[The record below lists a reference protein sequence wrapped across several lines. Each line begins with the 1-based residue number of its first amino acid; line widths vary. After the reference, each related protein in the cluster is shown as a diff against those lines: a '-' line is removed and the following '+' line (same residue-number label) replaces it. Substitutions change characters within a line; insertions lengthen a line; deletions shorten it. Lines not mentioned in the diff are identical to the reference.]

1 MFNGGSDEKHYRVVE
16 LDGKPVKI
24 GGVSIKSKA
33 SPGSAARKLLTS
45 IAHEKGLHKM
55 NKLKM
60 KKVKFSIQEYTQGSK
75 HKVYGPYVGYFHEY
89 TKEELKKSK
98 TAKGK
103 QSFKMKPIVK
113 LAVHNKHKGGEN
125 LRFSD
130 RNNLVKNSENLNR
143 GYKGLTFENRKKAF
157 EPGQNL
163 TPVSGPELEKKE
175 ESVQEE
181 QEPEEESVTEV
192 TSTINKTCEYLSKLK
207 NKNNKSKEQYNKNC
221 VEKNTSRIS
230 NNIKNK
236 SESTS
241 CNNLLEQNIGS
252 LKIPEKIKFFK
263 CNEEKRQKEHNRFK
277 TNTTKKKIENIK
289 NLNLENNSNW
299 IKTNQQ
305 QQN

>member
-1 MFNGGSDEKHYRVVE
+1 MFNGGSDDKHYRVVE

-113 LAVHNKHKGGEN
+113 LAVHNKHKGGKY
-125 LRFSD
+125 LS
-130 RNNLVKNSENLNR
+130 
-143 GYKGLTFENRKKAF
+143 T
-157 EPGQNL
+157 
-163 TPVSGPELEKKE
+163 
-175 ESVQEE
+175 EE
-181 QEPEEESVTEV
+181 QRPGKNMCGCYDEF
-192 TSTINKTCEYLSKLK
+192 TSYGNPACS
-207 NKNNKSKEQYNKNC
+207 
-221 VEKNTSRIS
+221 
-230 NNIKNK
+230 
-236 SESTS
+236 
-241 CNNLLEQNIGS
+241 
-252 LKIPEKIKFFK
+252 
-263 CNEEKRQKEHNRFK
+263 
-277 TNTTKKKIENIK
+277 
-289 NLNLENNSNW
+289 
-299 IKTNQQ
+299 
-305 QQN
+305 

>member
-1 MFNGGSDEKHYRVVE
+1 NGGSYDKHYRVVE

-113 LAVHNKHKGGEN
+113 LAVHNKHKGGKY
-125 LRFSD
+125 LS
-130 RNNLVKNSENLNR
+130 
-143 GYKGLTFENRKKAF
+143 T
-157 EPGQNL
+157 
-163 TPVSGPELEKKE
+163 
-175 ESVQEE
+175 EE
-181 QEPEEESVTEV
+181 QRPGKNICGCSDEYTSHRKNACSFNKKNISDCDFLDGVVKSSKSIEV
-192 TSTINKTCEYLSKLK
+192 LKGSIN
-207 NKNNKSKEQYNKNC
+207 
-221 VEKNTSRIS
+221 
-230 NNIKNK
+230 
-236 SESTS
+236 
-241 CNNLLEQNIGS
+241 
-252 LKIPEKIKFFK
+252 
-263 CNEEKRQKEHNRFK
+263 
-277 TNTTKKKIENIK
+277 
-289 NLNLENNSNW
+289 
-299 IKTNQQ
+299 
-305 QQN
+305 